1 MRWAHPDSHVAAGSY
16 RAHCT
21 AVGVNCARRTSKHH
35 PRTPNL
41 SNNTLCDCQKAQN
54 LCPQQGR
61 TSGSICN
68 IWAMQYSLL
77 QRTMRLSFQTLL
89 STEVMCFLHPDSQRV
104 GSCWTYTAQVIV
116 IKSMLQ
122 QQLLKSKYSN
132 KCTDERASYV
142 KLNFYVDY
150 LIFTKSFACTSKRRQ
165 ETRFWP
171 NASSPNLSTKMNSG
185 NLKGKHHQILL
196 KWSWSCAILES
207 ATIPRRLSKSKRD
220 EVYWKA
226 HTEVS

>member
-1 MRWAHPDSHVAAGSY
+1 MGNAIQLIAAHDAVIFSNPTFDWGHAFLASWLATSRKLMDLHRTGDCDKVNAAAALAKEQIFKQMHRWA
-16 RAHCT
+16 R
-21 AVGVNCARRTSKHH
+21 
-35 PRTPNL
+35 
-41 SNNTLCDCQKAQN
+41 
-54 LCPQQGR
+54 
-61 TSGSICN
+61 
-68 IWAMQYSLL
+68 
-77 QRTMRLSFQTLL
+77 
-89 STEVMCFLHPDSQRV
+89 
-104 GSCWTYTAQVIV
+104 
-116 IKSMLQ
+116 
-122 QQLLKSKYSN
+122 
-132 KCTDERASYV
+132 
-142 KLNFYVDY
+142 KLDFCVDY

-165 ETRFWP
+165 ETRFWL